1 MRQLSILLALA
12 GLALLAVGCGSESAS
27 PDDEGTLNITLEDFK
42 FSIDEIVLEVGQ
54 KVRIVLTNES
64 ATEDHMLTIGIGVV
78 RPEGFAD
85 GYMEDLFE
93 DVEVEVIGPAKRVI
107 GGQAIVT
114 RDGEVAT
121 EENRGFMV
129 LLEPSAEPTIIEFI
143 VPKKVGEWEFG
154 CFEDEGA
161 HYEKGMH
168 GKLSIF
174 PRGDKPEVF

>member
-1 MRQLSILLALA
+1 MTKGHST
-12 GLALLAVGCGSESAS
+12 SA
-27 PDDEGTLNITLEDFK
+27 LEDFK
-42 FSIDEIVLEVGQ
+42 FSIDDIVHEVGQ
-54 KVRIVLTNES
+54 KVRIVLTNKS
-64 ATEDHMLTIGIGVV
+64 VNEDHMLMIGNGVV

-85 GYMEDLFE
+85 GYMEELFE
-93 DVEVEVIGPAKRVI
+93 GVEVGVIGPAKRVM
-107 GGQAIVT
+107 GGEAVLT
-114 RDGEVAT
+114 REGEVAT

-154 CFEDEGA
+154 CFEDEGE
-161 HYEKGMH
+161 HYETGMH